1 MKNTDK
7 DTHTHTTAAWWWWTL
22 SVRLTDSLVTFNPN
36 PQNHS
41 HQALMVCTLAPT
53 PASMPETLASLRFA
67 SKVNAVVT
75 DKRADSQQRHHHR
88 HSHHQH

>member
-1 MKNTDK
+1 
-7 DTHTHTTAAWWWWTL
+7 
-22 SVRLTDSLVTFNPN
+22 
-36 PQNHS
+36 
-41 HQALMVCTLAPT
+41 MVCTLAPT

-75 DKRADSQQRHHHR
+75 DKRADSQQQRHYHR